1 MTDKD
6 STTYRFRPR
15 CILREMGSRHVL
27 MVIPPIGQEGF
38 ALQVNDSFAFLF
50 RQVYGTSF
58 TLEDLTKALSEN
70 YSLPRDVAMAEATV
84 TLNLWKKQGL
94 IA

>member
-27 MVIPPIGQEGF
+27 MVIPPVGQEGF
-38 ALQVNDSFAFLF
+38 ALQVNDSYAFLF

-58 TLEDLTKALSEN
+58 TLDDLAQVLSEN
-70 YSLPRDVAMAEATV
+70 YSLPRDVAKAEAAIA
-84 TLNLWKKQGL
+84 LNLWKEQGL